1 MKIRNIRQ
9 YIKELCKNETPELIG
24 KDNEEWF
31 KYVYGPNKKLDAS
44 ITEAATFATNA
55 EEQLFYEFV
64 QNAFDA
70 KADSLYFFFNENY
83 LIVLNNGVPFYTD
96 LDLETNPEHREGQLY
111 TFLSK
116 NKSDKYGDSHKMG
129 EHGQGSKLLYTLL
142 ADLDEWKDNSSL
154 LLNAIKDHKKG
165 PSLISWSVSAIYV
178 EHECR
183 GYL

>member
-9 YIKELCKNETPELIG
+9 YIKELCKNETLDLIG

-70 KADSLYFFFNENY
+70 KADSLYFFFNEN
-83 LIVLNNGVPFYTD
+83 
-96 LDLETNPEHREGQLY
+96 
-111 TFLSK
+111 
-116 NKSDKYGDSHKMG
+116 
-129 EHGQGSKLLYTLL
+129 
-142 ADLDEWKDNSSL
+142 
-154 LLNAIKDHKKG
+154 
-165 PSLISWSVSAIYV
+165 
-178 EHECR
+178 
-183 GYL
+183 

>member
-24 KDNEEWF
+24 KDNEAWF

-70 KADSLYFFFNENY
+70 KADSLYFFFNGMY
-83 LIVLNNGVPFYTD
+83 
-96 LDLETNPEHREGQLY
+96 
-111 TFLSK
+111 
-116 NKSDKYGDSHKMG
+116 
-129 EHGQGSKLLYTLL
+129 
-142 ADLDEWKDNSSL
+142 SL
-154 LLNAIKDHKKG
+154 LEFILIRPCFHAIK
-165 PSLISWSVSAIYV
+165 I
-178 EHECR
+178 
-183 GYL
+183 

>member
-1 MKIRNIRQ
+1 MKIRDIRQ
-9 YIKELCKNETPELIG
+9 YVRELCKNETLDLIG

-83 LIVLNNGVPFYTD
+83 LIVFKNIYFDDMKRLVKWGS
-96 LDLETNPEHREGQLY
+96 
-111 TFLSK
+111 FLIIA
-116 NKSDKYGDSHKMG
+116 G
-129 EHGQGSKLLYTLL
+129 LLTWLGF
-142 ADLDEWKDNSSL
+142 N
-154 LLNAIKDHKKG
+154 IF
-165 PSLISWSVSAIYV
+165 
-178 EHECR
+178 
-183 GYL
+183 